1 MDLSTASAV
10 VTGGASGLGHATAA
24 ALIEVGAHVV
34 VVDLPDAGGSGG
46 SDGSADT
53 GGSGGAAVPESPRA
67 AAVAALGERA
77 TFHPGDVTDPQVLR
91 SAVEQAQAQA
101 PLRAAISCAGIATP
115 GKLLDRS
122 GPLPAE
128 QFMKVL
134 AVNTGGTVNLM
145 TAAAEA
151 MTQNQLLGGEGGDR
165 GVLINTASVAAFD
178 GQIGQISY
186 SASKGAVA
194 SLTLPAARE
203 LARHSIRVMTIAP
216 GLFETPM
223 MDGLPEAARES
234 LRAKTLHPARLGRP
248 EDYARTVLQILEN
261 PMLNGETIRL
271 DGAVRLDPK

>member
-1 MDLSTASAV
+1 MDLSSASAV

-24 ALIEVGAHVV
+24 ALIEAGAHVV
-34 VVDLPDAGGSGG
+34 VVDLPDAAGRPDADSSRERSLSG
-46 SDGSADT
+46 
-53 GGSGGAAVPESPRA
+53 PRA
-67 AAVAALGERA
+67 DAVAALGERA
-77 TFHPGDVTDPQVLR
+77 TFLPGDVTDPQVLR
-91 SAVEQAQAQA
+91 RAAQQAQTQA
-101 PLRAAISCAGIATP
+101 PLRVAVSCAGIATP
-115 GKLLDRS
+115 GKLLGRE

-145 TAAAEA
+145 TAAAGV
-151 MTQNQLLGGEGGDR
+151 MRQNQPCGREGGDR

-186 SASKGAVA
+186 AASKGAVA

-203 LARHSIRVMTIAP
+203 LARHAIRVMTIAP

-234 LRAKTLHPARLGRP
+234 LRVKTLHPARLGQP